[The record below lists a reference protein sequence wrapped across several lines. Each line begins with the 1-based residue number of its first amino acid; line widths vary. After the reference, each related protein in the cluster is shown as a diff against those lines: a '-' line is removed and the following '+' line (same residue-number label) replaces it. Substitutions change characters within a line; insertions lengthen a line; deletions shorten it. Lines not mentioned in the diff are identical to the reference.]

1 MKHDFD
7 LKALIVTLWRVGAI
21 TDMDATINTIV
32 RASSLPLSI
41 LIIGVGNA
49 DFGSMTQLDGDDA
62 RLTNASGQRVE
73 RDIVQFVRLVVVK
86 WTDGWIDGPCVFVV
100 TK

>member
-1 MKHDFD
+1 M
-7 LKALIVTLWRVGAI
+7 TLWRVGAI

-62 RLTNASGQRVE
+62 RLTNATGRPVE
-73 RDIVQFVRLVVVK
+73 RDIVQFVRLVVVE
-86 WTDGWIDGPCVFVV
+86 WTGGWIDGPCVFVV
-100 TK
+100 RK